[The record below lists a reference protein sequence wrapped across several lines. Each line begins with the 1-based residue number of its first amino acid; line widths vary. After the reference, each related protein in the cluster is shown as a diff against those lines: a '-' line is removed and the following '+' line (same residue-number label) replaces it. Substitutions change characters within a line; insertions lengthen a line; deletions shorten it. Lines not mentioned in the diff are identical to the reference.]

1 VKEAYPISGVTFVLM
16 PKDGATEV
24 DRRTVRAFARY
35 AINEEQSAT
44 EGLYYTKL
52 PKVLHDQGE
61 QLLSQMTV
69 NGQTLK

>member
-1 VKEAYPISGVTFVLM
+1 VRDFQRGGVAERAKQLHCGGRQVLL
-16 PKDGATEV
+16 E
-24 DRRTVRAFARY
+24 RAAR
-35 AINEEQSAT
+35 QSAT

-69 NGQTLK
+69 NGQPLK